1 VRTPGIPHLALWA
14 IGLAA
19 AFILVAQ
26 PLIGYPRVLRL
37 PAVLAPALALA
48 LIVTRPWRWSE
59 AELRLLDRWQP
70 TARTVWSAAALATL
84 VLFWIV
90 LTRFRA
96 GDINAVDFTV
106 YFDRPCYQT
115 LHGRPLFV
123 ETADA
128 PGFSWRSELAVHGYW
143 ALLPIAGL
151 YALYATPY
159 WLLALSVAAVVLGGV
174 HVLRIMQRL
183 DAGGLLA
190 SATALAFVLN
200 ANTARTLLYGFHPE
214 VLYAWFVPAALDA
227 GLRGARGSFLVA
239 VFACVTVKEDAC
251 MFLFAVAVALALTRS
266 PMTTVDRWIYVAAP
280 IGIGLANLGIYYY
293 YVVPALVES
302 EVPTYSSFW
311 SNYGPT
317 PLRALAGMAAH
328 PVDVARATLS
338 AGFFRRVILP
348 HAFLPVVGWRWTIG
362 VLPVVALYS
371 ASANRQLSDF
381 GLYYAIPLVPFLVI
395 GASVGALTVARRL
408 VNREH
413 IARITAATVIL
424 LAALIVY
431 GDRAG
436 YSLRPWKEEIAATPR
451 IIRQLAN
458 QPAVLVQSGLYPHAG
473 YDPRIQLLT
482 PETLRDTR
490 YAGAA
495 LVLAPRV
502 NAYPFTTEELKPL
515 AMLPPVLPAVDGV
528 LVVRRP

>member
-1 VRTPGIPHLALWA
+1 MRAPGPPHLPLWA
-14 IGLAA
+14 TGLAA
-19 AFILVAQ
+19 ALILVAQ

-48 LIVTRPWRWSE
+48 VIFTRPWRWPE

-70 TARTVWSAAALATL
+70 TSRAVWSATAVAAL

-106 YFDRPCYQT
+106 YFDRPCFQT
-115 LHGRPLFV
+115 LQGRPLFV

-128 PGFSWRSELAVHGYW
+128 PGFSWRSQLAVHAYW
-143 ALLPIAGL
+143 FLLPIAGL

-174 HVLRIMQRL
+174 HTLRIMQRL
-183 DAGGLLA
+183 GAGGLLA

-227 GLRGARGSFLVA
+227 GLRGARGAFLVA
-239 VFACVTVKEDAC
+239 VLACVTVKEDAC
-251 MFLFAVAVALALTRS
+251 MFLFAVAVALALTR
-266 PMTTVDRWIYVAAP
+266 PMTTVDRWVYVVAP
-280 IGIGLANLGIYYY
+280 IAVGAANLGIYYY

-371 ASANRQLSDF
+371 ASANRQLADF
-381 GLYYAIPLVPFLVI
+381 GLYYAMPLVPFLAI

-413 IARITAATVIL
+413 IARAAAAAIVL
-424 LAALIVY
+424 LAALLVY
-431 GDRAG
+431 SDRAG
-436 YSLRPWKEEIAATPR
+436 YSLRPWKKEIAATPR
-451 IIRQLAN
+451 ILRQLAN
-458 QPAVLVQSGLYPHAG
+458 EPAVLVQSGLYPHAG
-473 YDPRIQLLT
+473 YDPRVQLLT

-490 YAGAA
+490 YAKAA
-495 LVLAPRV
+495 LVLAPGV
-502 NAYPFTTEELKPL
+502 NAYPFTTDELKPL
-515 AMLPPVLPAVDGV
+515 AMLRPVLPTIDGV